1 MLQQSDYFITISAFG
16 KKGLVSPL
24 EYSIPVAIIGREMS
38 FVHIL
43 RYIEAFS
50 SLAYP
55 ETRFLAAVDHYDKS
69 IESSYGCRHLHIDL
83 YNSLNIDSRKRESP
97 GWMVSLMNFWLSVDE
112 KEACAKGSK
121 QSPLF
126 FKWHM
131 LQKIIIFIENCVDN
145 RKSKSMDA
153 VK

>member
-1 MLQQSDYFITISAFG
+1 
-16 KKGLVSPL
+16 
-24 EYSIPVAIIGREMS
+24 
-38 FVHIL
+38 
-43 RYIEAFS
+43 
-50 SLAYP
+50 
-55 ETRFLAAVDHYDKS
+55 
-69 IESSYGCRHLHIDL
+69 
-83 YNSLNIDSRKRESP
+83 
-97 GWMVSLMNFWLSVDE
+97 MVSLMNFWLSVDE